1 MAKCKFYNRV
11 RSIAMGFNKKSSDR
25 LILDVIMVSP
35 LANGKFESVDNKNVK
50 KRTLKKLNRGTRY
63 R

>member
-1 MAKCKFYNRV
+1 
-11 RSIAMGFNKKSSDR
+11 MGFNKKSSDR

-50 KRTLKKLNRGTRY
+50 KRTLKKSNRGTRY